1 VINLNIIK
9 KLIDNKFFRS
19 VILIAG
25 GTAFGQAIIII
36 SSPII
41 SRLYSPEEYGIL
53 TTFTAVLGMLAVVGS
68 LKYEW
73 GIAIADDDDKAINV
87 TALSFLVLFVVVGLL
102 ALILYGYGEEIL
114 VIMDGE
120 NLYKYRLFIPIGV
133 LFIGIYNILTQW
145 ALRKKNFKALSKTKV
160 SQSIVQSLIHILFGF
175 FNMGPIA
182 LIIGRILGQ
191 SAGTITLAIP
201 FLDKDRKLIK
211 KINRKDIFWSAKRYI
226 KFPLISSI
234 SQFLNTASIQLPVL
248 FISSQYGNKAIGFYG
263 LANSIIN
270 LPTTLIGNAVGD
282 VFYGEAA
289 SVGNQDPLR
298 LKQLSI
304 EILKKLMII
313 GLVPL
318 IIIVLFGPYLFLF
331 VFGVEWKEAG
341 IYARIISF
349 LAYARLIFIPVSRIY
364 SIFERQKEAFLIDAL
379 RVILVII
386 VFTITNYLNLNLLYA
401 VSLYS
406 FSISLVYLITFLV
419 LQKIINYE
427 INKVS

>member
-1 VINLNIIK
+1 MGFK
-9 KLIDNKFFRS
+9 
-19 VILIAG
+19 
-25 GTAFGQAIIII
+25 
-36 SSPII
+36 
-41 SRLYSPEEYGIL
+41 E
-53 TTFTAVLGMLAVVGS
+53 
-68 LKYEW
+68 
-73 GIAIADDDDKAINV
+73 
-87 TALSFLVLFVVVGLL
+87 
-102 ALILYGYGEEIL
+102 
-114 VIMDGE
+114 
-120 NLYKYRLFIPIGV
+120 
-133 LFIGIYNILTQW
+133 
-145 ALRKKNFKALSKTKV
+145 KNFKALSKTKV

-304 EILKKLMII
+304 EVLKKLMII

-364 SIFERQKEAFLIDAL
+364 SIFERQKEAFLMDAL

-386 VFTITNYLNLNLLYA
+386 VFTITNYLNLNSLYA

-419 LQKIINYE
+419 SQKIINYE